1 MTEITK
7 EQFKTEVLESAT
19 PVLVDF
25 FATWCGP
32 CRMLAP
38 TVEDIAADYEE
49 RLKTVKADVDQM
61 PEIAMEYGIMSIPTL
76 MVFKNGQT
84 AGKMV
89 GVSEYDEIAEMIDEA
104 LGQ

>member
-1 MTEITK
+1 MTEINK
-7 EQFKTEVLESAT
+7 ETFKTEVLESAQ

-38 TVEDIAADYEE
+38 TVEDIAADYEG
-49 RLKTVKADVDQM
+49 KIKVVKADIDEM
-61 PEIAMEYGIMSIPTL
+61 PEISLEYGIMSIPTL
-76 MVFKNGQT
+76 MVFKDGQP

-89 GVSEYDEIAEMIDEA
+89 GVSEYDEIADMIDQA
-104 LGQ
+104 I

>member
-1 MTEITK
+1 MIEITK
-7 EQFKTEVLESAT
+7 DQFKSEVLDSGM

-38 TVEDIAADYEE
+38 TVEDIAADYEG
-49 RLKTVKADVDQM
+49 KIKAVKADVDLM

-76 MVFKNGQT
+76 MVFKNGQS

-89 GVSEYDEIAEMIDEA
+89 GVSEYDEIADMIDNA
-104 LGQ
+104 IN

>member
-1 MTEITK
+1 MTEVNK
-7 EQFKTEVLESAT
+7 ETFKTEVLESAQ

-38 TVEDIAADYEE
+38 TVEDIAADYEG
-49 RLKTVKADVDQM
+49 KIKVVKADVDEM
-61 PEIAMEYGIMSIPTL
+61 PEISMEYGIMSIPTL
-76 MVFKNGQT
+76 VVFKDGQV

-89 GVSEYDEIAEMIDEA
+89 GVSDYDEIADMVDAA
-104 LGQ
+104 L

>member
-7 EQFKTEVLESAT
+7 DQFKAEVLDSGM

-38 TVEDIAADYEE
+38 TVEDIAADYEG
-49 RLKTVKADVDQM
+49 KIKAVKADVDNM

-76 MVFKNGQT
+76 IVFRDGQA

-89 GVSEYDEIAEMIDEA
+89 GVSEYDEIAEMIDDA
-104 LGQ
+104 IK

>member
-1 MTEITK
+1 MTEVNK
-7 EQFKTEVLESAT
+7 ETFKTEVLESQQ

-38 TVEDIAADYEE
+38 TVEDIAADYEG
-49 RLKTVKADVDQM
+49 KVKVVKADIDEM
-61 PEIAMEYGIMSIPTL
+61 PEISLEYGIMSIPTL
-76 MVFKNGQT
+76 MVFKDGQP

-89 GVSEYDEIAEMIDEA
+89 GVSEYDEIADMIDA
-104 LGQ
+104 AI

>member
-1 MTEITK
+1 MTEVNK
-7 EQFKTEVLESAT
+7 ETFKTEVLESSQ

-38 TVEDIAADYEE
+38 TVEDIAADYEG
-49 RLKTVKADVDQM
+49 KVKVVKADIDEM
-61 PEIAMEYGIMSIPTL
+61 PEISLEYGIMSIPTL
-76 MVFKNGQT
+76 MVFKDGQP

-89 GVSEYDEIAEMIDEA
+89 GVSEYDEIADMIDA
-104 LGQ
+104 AI

>member
-1 MTEITK
+1 MKEITN
-7 EQFKTEVLESAT
+7 ETFEAEVLKSAE

-38 TVEDIAADYEE
+38 TVEELAADYEG
-49 RLKTVKADVDQM
+49 RINVVKADVDKL
-61 PEIAMEYGIMSIPTL
+61 PEISLKYGIMSIPTL
-76 MVFKNGQT
+76 VLFKDGEP

-89 GVSEYDEIAEMIDEA
+89 GVSEYEEIAEMID
-104 LGQ
+104 GNI

>member
-1 MTEITK
+1 MLEITK
-7 EQFKTEVLESAT
+7 DQFKPEVLDSPV

-38 TVEDIAADYEE
+38 TVEDIAADYEDKI
-49 RLKTVKADVDQM
+49 RTVKADVDQM
-61 PEIAMEYGIMSIPTL
+61 PDIAMEYGIMSIPTL
-76 MVFKNGQT
+76 MVFKGGEV

-89 GVSEYDEIAEMIDEA
+89 GVSEYDEIADMVDGAIA
-104 LGQ
+104 

>member
-1 MTEITK
+1 MTELTK
-7 EQFKTEVLESAT
+7 DSFKPEVLESET

-38 TVEDIAADYEE
+38 TVDDIAADYEG
-49 RLKTVKADVDQM
+49 KIKVVKADVDEM
-61 PEIAMEYGIMSIPTL
+61 PEISMEYGIMSIPTL
-76 MVFKNGQT
+76 VVFKDGQV

-89 GVSEYDEIAEMIDEA
+89 GVSDYDEIADMVDAA
-104 LGQ
+104 L

>member
-1 MTEITK
+1 MTEVNK
-7 EQFKTEVLESAT
+7 ETFKTEVLESAQ

-38 TVEDIAADYEE
+38 TIEDIAADYEG
-49 RLKTVKADVDQM
+49 KIKVVKADIDEM
-61 PEIAMEYGIMSIPTL
+61 PEISLEYGIMSIPTL
-76 MVFKNGQT
+76 MVFKNGQP

-89 GVSEYDEIAEMIDEA
+89 GVSEYDEIADMIDA
-104 LGQ
+104 AI

>member
-1 MTEITK
+1 MTEISK
-7 EQFKTEVLESAT
+7 DQFGPEVLDSAL

-38 TVEDIAADYEE
+38 TVEDIAADYEGKI
-49 RLKTVKADVDQM
+49 KTVKADVDNM

-76 MVFKNGQT
+76 MVFKNG
-84 AGKMV
+84 AVCGKMV
-89 GVSEYDEIAEMIDEA
+89 GVSEYDEIADMLDGA
-104 LGQ
+104 LA

>member
-1 MTEITK
+1 MQELTK
-7 EQFKTEVLESAT
+7 DSFKPEVLESES

-38 TVEDIAADYEE
+38 TVEDIAADYEG
-49 RLKTVKADVDQM
+49 KIKVVKADVDEM
-61 PEIAMEYGIMSIPTL
+61 PEISLEYGIMSIPTL
-76 MVFKNGQT
+76 MVFKDGQV

-89 GVSEYDEIAEMIDEA
+89 GVSDYDEIADMVDNA
-104 LGQ
+104 LN